1 MIEKNKETNK
11 YHAVCDCCYEFS
23 DEYDSFK
30 ECQHGIKY
38 NGWKMRAILEEKI
51 NRLRAAEKR
60 LRKHLSADEFGVVR
74 RTAEGFGQEADWLE
88 ELKRYRD
95 LEEQGRLLVLPCK
108 PNSDVFIIRKRYTKC
123 SHENVPFEERSCL
136 GCIYECDSRKE
147 FYIQK
152 SKAANI
158 LWIVDNIHEFGDTVF
173 LTYEEA
179 EAELMRRMNVL

>member
-1 MIEKNKETNK
+1 MTK
-11 YHAVCDCCYEFS
+11 Y
-23 DEYDSFK
+23 
-30 ECQHGIKY
+30 IT
-38 NGWKMRAILEEKI
+38 LEETI
-51 NRLRAAEKR
+51 
-60 LRKHLSADEFGVVR
+60 KHLRDEEKKFRRYAAIAHRSVFGSASKRKNSEKANTDVADGLSR
-74 RTAEGFGQEADWLE
+74 EADWLE

-123 SHENVPFEERSCL
+123 SHENVPFEESSCI

>member
-1 MIEKNKETNK
+1 MTK
-11 YHAVCDCCYEFS
+11 Y
-23 DEYDSFK
+23 
-30 ECQHGIKY
+30 
-38 NGWKMRAILEEKI
+38 MTLEETI
-51 NRLRAAEKR
+51 
-60 LRKHLSADEFGVVR
+60 KHLRDEETKFRRYAFISRQNVFESEVNRKYSERANTNVADGLR
-74 RTAEGFGQEADWLE
+74 RQADWLE
-88 ELKRYRD
+88 ELKRYMD

-123 SHENVPFEERSCL
+123 SHENVPFEESSCL

>member
-1 MIEKNKETNK
+1 MTK
-11 YHAVCDCCYEFS
+11 Y
-23 DEYDSFK
+23 
-30 ECQHGIKY
+30 IT
-38 NGWKMRAILEEKI
+38 LEETI
-51 NRLRAAEKR
+51 
-60 LRKHLSADEFGVVR
+60 KHLRNEETTFRRYAAIARANVFADEASEKANTDVADGLR
-74 RTAEGFGQEADWLE
+74 RQADWLE

-95 LEEQGRLLVLPCK
+95 LKKQGRLLVLPCK

-123 SHENVPFEERSCL
+123 SHENVPFEESSCI